1 MGGARV
7 RILVKAIEARCTV
20 TEWLRSQQ
28 MQLLERRVYTPTAL
42 AEVQMEAVKTFLRT
56 DVVFS

>member
-1 MGGARV
+1 M

-28 MQLLERRVYTPTAL
+28 LQLLERRVYTPTAL